1 MRQLLLG
8 QLRYRT
14 ARILALS
21 IGILVVSVTFVL
33 LTSAVAS
40 SELEVT
46 GTVSRTFRP
55 AYDIL
60 VRPPGSFTGLERT
73 EGLVRAN
80 YLSGL
85 FGGITF
91 DDYRAI
97 KNVPGV
103 EVAAPIANV
112 GYVMPFEFNP
122 VLINDYLDESPAQL
136 YRLSI
141 EWSSNHGLSRYPES
155 SQYVYY
161 TRRNPLVVPSKGERP
176 QERTADGLQPVCS
189 GFISSAPALPS
200 SPFSL
205 RAGSSLACFS
215 ALSPAISSSS
225 TDFGDL
231 GKGRVGAVFPT
242 FFPVQ
247 IAAVDELQ
255 EQKLLD
261 IQDTITSGRM
271 LTEAD
276 GVHLEKKSGEVK
288 YQVVPILASDRTY
301 VGDVADVTVER
312 LATGSA
318 NDLVRRLSSQS
329 SAHEYVTGLEG
340 RAVGHVR
347 VPVQQI
353 YDRLLAS
360 LSRDVKDLDISYD
373 GYWTTG
379 ATAYARLSE
388 DHFAALAR
396 PRQLS
401 LYDFHLYGDGWAP
414 QANLDTHFRKLAFY
428 QASSSFSRKDVFR
441 TPALKVVGTFDPTK
455 LPGFSPLSSVPLETY
470 YPPVVR
476 AADPSS
482 RDALGGHQLLPTQ
495 NLGGYISQPPLLL
508 TTLRGLEAFT
518 SEKNFNPIDPH
529 LAPLDPAAPI
539 ASVRIRVAGVT
550 GPDPL
555 SRKRIETVAT
565 QIHDRTGL
573 AVDVTAGSSPH
584 PLTVDLPAGRF
595 GSPALTVAEGWVA
608 KGVAVKFLRAV
619 DHKSLALF
627 VLVLFVCALF
637 LANATFAA
645 ARSRRSEIGTLLC
658 LGWSRKT
665 VFAVVLS
672 ELGVVG
678 LLAGI
683 AGTLISML
691 LVSILDFRL
700 SVLSTVMVVPVAL
713 LLALVS
719 GLLPAWRASRGSPLD
734 AVRPAIRA
742 PETVGR
748 VRNTAG
754 MAVANLTRV
763 PSRTIVGAAG
773 LFVGVGALTILIA
786 IQRGFQGALVGT
798 LLGNV
803 VSIQVRGVDL
813 LAAALVVALG
823 AISVAD
829 VLFLNISE
837 RRIELVTL
845 RTLGWRALDVAR
857 VICYEG
863 FGMGVLGAGAGAL
876 LGLFVAERVIGGVAV
891 SVGATASALA
901 LAIGIAAASVAAL
914 VPALRIGSLTAPAV
928 LAEE

>member
-1 MRQLLLG
+1 VRKLLLG

-14 ARILALS
+14 GRVLGLS
-21 IGILVVSVTFVL
+21 VGILVVSVSFVL

-46 GTVSRTFRP
+46 GTVSRSFRP

-60 VRPPGSFTGLERT
+60 VRPGGSFTGIERT
-73 EGLVRAN
+73 EGLVQAN
-80 YLSGL
+80 YLSGI

-91 DDYRAI
+91 ADYRAI

-122 VLINDYLDESPAQL
+122 VYINDYLDDSPAQL

-141 EWSSNHGLSRYPES
+141 EWVSNHGLSRYPES
-155 SQYVYY
+155 PQYVYY
-161 TRRNPLVVPSKGERP
+161 TRRDPLVIPSKGGRP
-176 QERTADGLQPVCS
+176 QQRTNGGVQPVCS
-189 GFISSAPALPS
+189 GFVSSAPALAS

-205 RAGSSLACFS
+205 QAGSGLACFS
-215 ALSPAISSSS
+215 ELSPSISYSS

-231 GKGRVGAVFPT
+231 GRGRVGAVFPT

-247 IAAVDELQ
+247 IAAIDEVE
-255 EQKLLD
+255 EQKLLNLE
-261 IQDTITSGRM
+261 DTITSGRM
-271 LTEAD
+271 LNETD
-276 GVHLEKKSGEVK
+276 GVHLEKKSGDTK

-312 LATGSA
+312 LATGSSG
-318 NDLVRRLSSQS
+318 DLVRRLSSQS
-329 SAHEYVTGLEG
+329 SAFEYVTNLGG

-347 VPVQQI
+347 VPVQRI
-353 YDRLLAS
+353 YERMLDS
-360 LSRDVKDLDISYD
+360 LSRDVKSLNITYD

-379 ATAYARLSE
+379 ATTYSRRGE
-388 DHFAALAR
+388 DHYVARQR
-396 PRQLS
+396 PRQQL

-428 QASSSFSRKDVFR
+428 QASSGFSRKEVFG

-476 AADPSS
+476 PADRAATV
-482 RDALGGHQLLPTQ
+482 ALGGHRLLPTQ

-518 SEKNFNPIDPH
+518 DEDNFRPIDPH
-529 LAPLDPAAPI
+529 LAPLDHDAPLAAI
-539 ASVRIRVAGVT
+539 RVRVAGVT

-555 SRKRIETVAT
+555 SRKRIETVAR

-573 AVDVTAGSSPH
+573 TVDVTAGSSPH
-584 PLTVDLPAGRF
+584 PLEVELPAGRF
-595 GSPALTVAEGWVA
+595 GAPALTVEEGWVL

-627 VLVLFVCALF
+627 FLVLFVCALF
-637 LANATFAA
+637 LANAAFAA
-645 ARSRRSEIGTLLC
+645 ARSRRTEIGTLLC

-665 VFAVVLS
+665 VFAVILS

-678 LLAGI
+678 LLAGV
-683 AGTLISML
+683 AGTLLSMPI
-691 LVSILDFRL
+691 VSILDFRL
-700 SVLSTVMVVPVAL
+700 STLNTVMVVPIAL
-713 LLALVS
+713 LLALAS

-742 PETVGR
+742 PETVAR
-748 VRNTAG
+748 VRNVAG
-754 MAVANLTRV
+754 MAAANLSRV
-763 PSRTIVGAAG
+763 PSRTIVGATG
-773 LFVGVGALTILIA
+773 LFVGVAALTILIA

-798 LLGNV
+798 LLGSV
-803 VSIQVRGVDL
+803 ISIQVRGVDL
-813 LAAALVVALG
+813 LAASLVIALG
-823 AISVAD
+823 ALSVAD

-837 RRIELVTL
+837 RRVELVTL
-845 RTLGWRALDVAR
+845 RTLGWRAADVAR
-857 VICYEG
+857 VVCLEG
-863 FGMGVLGAGAGAL
+863 VGMGLLGAGAGAL
-876 LGLFVAERVIGGVAV
+876 LGLFVSVRIIGGVAV
-891 SVGATASALA
+891 SVGVTASALA
-901 LAIGIAAASVAAL
+901 LAIGVAAASIAAL